1 MSNEAARTAL
11 ELYVY
16 FHAPV
21 ERASEVAAAIR
32 AMQQRLCSTFPGLSV
47 ALLRRPDDG
56 SGRHT
61 WMETYAWSN
70 GQAHLTTHDE
80 LAQALA
86 TQASTWQHLLDGP
99 RHLEVFE
106 RCA

>member
-1 MSNEAARTAL
+1 MSNEAARTAR

-21 ERASEVAAAIR
+21 ERASEVAIAVR
-32 AMQQRLCSTFPGLSV
+32 NMQQCLCSTFPGLTV

-56 SGRHT
+56 SGQDT
-61 WMETYAWSN
+61 WMETYAWAN
-70 GQAHLTTHDE
+70 GRVDGTTHDE
-80 LAQALA
+80 LAHALA
-86 TQASTWQHLLDGP
+86 AEASVWQHLLHGP

-106 RCA
+106 RCV